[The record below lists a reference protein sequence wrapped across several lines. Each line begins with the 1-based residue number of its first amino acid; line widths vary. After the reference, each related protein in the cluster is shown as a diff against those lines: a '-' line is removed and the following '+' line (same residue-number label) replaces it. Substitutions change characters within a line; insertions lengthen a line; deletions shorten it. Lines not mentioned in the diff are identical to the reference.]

1 MSLGV
6 ILLIHNALDRVEQV
20 ARHWA
25 SHGVPVVI
33 HADARMPNSRY
44 QMLIKGLSDLH
55 NIRFS
60 ERHKCEWGTWGL
72 VAASQAAAKVM
83 LRDFPKVRHVYLASG
98 SCLPLRPVEELVQ
111 YLADR
116 PNTDFIESA
125 TLADVPWTIGGLD
138 HERFTLRFPF
148 SWKRNRR
155 LFDLYVDFQRRFRMH
170 REMPDGL
177 IPHMGSQW
185 WCLTRQTLTA
195 ILQDPRRGVYERFFK
210 QVWIPDESYFQTLV
224 RLYSRDIQS
233 RSLTLSKFDFQGK
246 PHIFYD
252 DHLQLLRRSDCFVA
266 RKIWPYADRL
276 YNAFLTPQPDALNR
290 TEPNPG
296 KIDRIFA
303 KAVERRTQGRTGLY
317 MQSRF
322 PNTDWENGFTASE
335 YSMFEG
341 FSELFEDFE
350 SWLARLT
357 GARVHGHLFAPDRVH
372 YEGDVKV
379 INGALSDSAALRDRN
394 PRAFL
399 TNMIWNTR
407 GERQCFQV
415 GPADHI
421 QQVEW
426 EIAKDPNAQI
436 SVITGAWAVPLFR
449 SNLDFSEIRRTA
461 AELQRRESRHLD
473 VLRSPYAKARIHIW
487 SLAEFVEAPMEPLQ
501 AIISEIGQ
509 TDKRRLTEAPKMVNL
524 TGFAQFL
531 QNLKN
536 QGMHPYL
543 TGDFPNTLEE
553 REKPRKPRK
562 PYLVK

>member
-25 SHGVPVVI
+25 THGVPVVI
-33 HADARMPNSRY
+33 HADSRMPNSRY
-44 QMLIKGLSDLH
+44 QMLIKGLSDLE

-60 ERHKCEWGTWGL
+60 ARHKCEWGTWGL
-72 VAASQAAAKVM
+72 VAASQSAAEVM
-83 LRDFPKVRHVYLASG
+83 LQEFPSVRHVYLASG

-111 YLADR
+111 YLAER

-155 LFDLYVDFQRRFRMH
+155 LFDLCVDFQRRFRMH
-170 REMPDGL
+170 RQMPDGL

-195 ILQDPRRGVYERFFK
+195 ILQDPRRGIYERFFR

-322 PNTDWENGFTASE
+322 PNPDWENGFTASE

-350 SWLARLT
+350 SWLGRLT
-357 GARVHGHLFAPDRVH
+357 GARVHGHLFAPERVN
-372 YEGDVKV
+372 YEGGVKV

-421 QQVEW
+421 QEVEW
-426 EIAKDPNAQI
+426 DIAKDPNAQI
-436 SVITGAWAVPLFR
+436 CVITGAWAVPLFR

-501 AIISEIGQ
+501 AIIGEIGQ